1 MIHKP
6 QKNLTRDRVLYPH
19 PNIEQNK
26 TIYFYREL
34 LFLMI
39 QDHWVSVHV
48 DTLIGIVSISELIIK
63 IIKIT

>member
-6 QKNLTRDRVLYPH
+6 QKNVTRDRVLYPH

-26 TIYFYREL
+26 TIIYFYREL

-39 QDHWVSVHV
+39 QDHGVSVHV
-48 DTLIGIVSISELIIK
+48 DTLIRIVSI
-63 IIKIT
+63 

>member
-6 QKNLTRDRVLYPH
+6 QKNVTRDRVLYPH
-19 PNIEQNK
+19 PYIEQNK
-26 TIYFYREL
+26 TIIYFYREL

-48 DTLIGIVSISELIIK
+48 DTLIGIVSI
-63 IIKIT
+63 

>member
-6 QKNLTRDRVLYPH
+6 QKNVTRDRVLYSQ

-26 TIYFYREL
+26 TIIYFYREL

-48 DTLIGIVSISELIIK
+48 DTLIGIVSI
-63 IIKIT
+63 